1 MRMAAYLKIGY
12 WDGRSRR
19 LAAVESHISRKTSE
33 IPDFL
38 YAASRKVACAAF
50 CEESRIKF
58 VGSDKPHR
66 KSGDMGHPALVADVA
81 KTVVGLRP
89 VFFGPRTLVR
99 TWGTRPV
106 PRGFCLGL
114 AH

>member
-1 MRMAAYLKIGY
+1 MKIRY

-19 LAAVESHISRKTSE
+19 FAAVESHISRKTSE
-33 IPDFL
+33 ILDFL
-38 YAASRKVACAAF
+38 YAASQKVACAAF

-58 VGSDKPHR
+58 VGPNKPHR
-66 KSGDMGHPALVADVA
+66 KSGDVGHPAFVADVA

-106 PRGFCLGL
+106 PNLFCFRAPWLPGSP
-114 AH
+114 